1 MNERPHTLRSHW
13 LTSASYGR
21 SHRAPPA
28 PSWSRARDDCE
39 LDEQAAA
46 RDVQA
51 FISMMQEHGLLLD
64 GEG

>member
-13 LTSASYGR
+13 RTSASCGR
-21 SHRAPPA
+21 SHRAP
-28 PSWSRARDDCE
+28 RAELVARPRDDRE

>member
-1 MNERPHTLRSHW
+1 MDERPRLAPLALANERLIW
-13 LTSASYGR
+13 
-21 SHRAPPA
+21 
-28 PSWSRARDDCE
+28 

-51 FISMMQEHGLLLD
+51 FTSMMQEHGLRD